1 MWFAGQS
8 DKDAL
13 VRSMMILCGN
23 VFGEQIGVAN
33 FKFATFNFSQ
43 WIRSAERQDFSE
55 KCQLMQDGNCL
66 SVCQPLVEQRFLFSR
81 MKAGR
86 PAA

>member
-8 DKDAL
+8 DKDAI

-23 VFGEQIGVAN
+23 VFVEQIGVAN

-43 WIRSAERQDFSE
+43 WIRSAERLDFSE
-55 KCQLMQDGNCL
+55 KCQLMQAGNYL
-66 SVCQPLVEQRFLFSR
+66 SVCQPLVNQRFLFSR
-81 MKAGR
+81 TKAGQ